1 MSYDNIEFDLDIMM
15 DALKNS
21 TTYDE
26 FRMKCDLDNNEC
38 IITHE
43 EYDHI
48 RGFYFTSWLSHQNVP
63 ISQMN
68 YLNISTS
75 RINL

>member
-1 MSYDNIEFDLDIMM
+1 MNYDNIEFDLDVMM

-38 IITHE
+38 IITRE

-48 RGFYFTSWLSHQNVP
+48 RGLYCKDDASQIFTGW
-63 ISQMN
+63 ISQQNMPI
-68 YLNISTS
+68 L
-75 RINL
+75 